1 MISAPRTKIDDEV
14 EVLEQDEMT
23 SDYGWIFKFVLTQQ
37 SCAPKHRFKVCQF
50 EIYIS
55 ERVDERNFTPIVF
68 QLGGKTYGDIESL
81 AQNLFYDFTTML
93 SYDLEAYALEG
104 DFHVERLRK
113 YIDATLSRM
122 HSDEAYNPG
131 IFSHPIMKVEP
142 PSLQNI
148 FYTFRRPHG
157 R

>member
-37 SCAPKHRFKVCQF
+37 SCAPRHGLKVCQY
-50 EIYIS
+50 EICIS
-55 ERVDERNFTPIVF
+55 ERVDEQNFMPIVF

-104 DFHVERLRK
+104 DFHVEGLRK

-131 IFSHPIMKVEP
+131 IFSHPIMKIEP
-142 PSLQNI
+142 PSLQKYI
-148 FYTFRRPHG
+148 LHF
-157 R
+157 